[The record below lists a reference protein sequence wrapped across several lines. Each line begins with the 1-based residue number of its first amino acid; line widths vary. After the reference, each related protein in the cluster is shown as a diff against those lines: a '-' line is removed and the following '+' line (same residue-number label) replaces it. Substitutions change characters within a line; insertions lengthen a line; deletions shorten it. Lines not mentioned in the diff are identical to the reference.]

1 MTGTRPRELFNV
13 RTPPDALATLL
24 RHLDAA
30 QQHSETGNAQPQS
43 ESRNTR
49 SHDEWAN
56 TWPRSENVKTR
67 DALDRILA
75 EDIRAPTELPSFR
88 RSTMDGFAVRAADT
102 YGASEGLPAY
112 LDIRGEVLMGRAP
125 TFALQQGTCARIA
138 TGGMLPDQA
147 DAVVMVEQTQ
157 EVGPHTIEALRPV
170 APGENVVQIGED
182 VRHGDPILPRGHVL
196 RPQDIG
202 GLLALGITTVA
213 VSKRLKVGI
222 LSGGD
227 EVVDPEREPEP
238 GQIRDIN
245 SYTLAAMVRRAGHE
259 PCLAGVYPD
268 EFDKLDAAAR
278 IAHQSNDVLILSAG
292 SSVSARDMTAQV
304 IDGLG
309 RPGVLVHGVSLKPGK
324 PTILA
329 VCDGKA
335 VFGLPGNPVSCM
347 VTFDLFV
354 APTLARLSGA
364 SEPPRRTTTARLT
377 RNLAS
382 AAGREDY
389 VQVRLQRAEDGVLEA
404 VPVFGKSNLIF
415 TLIRADG
422 MVKVPLD
429 LGGLSTGMQV
439 EVVLF

>member
-24 RHLDAA
+24 RHLPAE
-30 QQHSETGNAQPQS
+30 Q
-43 ESRNTR
+43 
-49 SHDEWAN
+49 
-56 TWPRSENVKTR
+56 RSERIKTR
-67 DALDRILA
+67 DALDRVLA
-75 EDIRAPTELPSFR
+75 EDVHAATELPTFR

-102 YGASEGLPAY
+102 YGATEGLPAY
-112 LDIRGEVLMGRAP
+112 LEVRGEVFMGRAP
-125 TFALQQGTCARIA
+125 ELELKQGDCARIA
-138 TGGMLPDQA
+138 TGGMLPDGA

-157 EVGPHTIEALRPV
+157 EVGLHTIEALRPV

-182 VRHGDPILPRGHVL
+182 VRANESILPSGQTL

-202 GLLALGITTVA
+202 GLLALGVTTVTVA
-213 VSKRLKVGI
+213 KRLKVGI
-222 LSGGD
+222 VSGGD
-227 EVVDPEREPEP
+227 EVVDPETQPAP

-259 PCLAGVYPD
+259 PCLVGIFPD
-268 EFDKLDAAAR
+268 EFDQLDAAAR
-278 IAHQSNDVLILSAG
+278 DGFARNDMLILSAG

-309 RPGVLVHGVSLKPGK
+309 APGVLVHGVSLRPGK

-354 APTLARLSGA
+354 APTLAHLSGA
-364 SEPPRRTTTARLT
+364 AHAPGRTTQARLT
-377 RNLAS
+377 RNIAS
-382 AAGREDY
+382 ATGREDY
-389 VQVRLQRAEDGVLEA
+389 VQVRLQRAANGELEA
-404 VPVFGKSNLIF
+404 TPIFGKSNLIF

-429 LGGLSTGMQV
+429 LGGLSAGAQV
-439 EVVLF
+439 EVVFF